1 MNLDDAPESR
11 PCAVCDKPSRD
22 RVHRGCQER
31 MAEALRELP
40 QLYRQLGD
48 ALTPGRRGGDG
59 RSATRTAPLPCSL
72 DALDLV
78 SRGGIEG
85 VVGGWARDLC
95 ERERWDIPHFGT
107 IGATVNWACSVL
119 TLNLAMICDEHE
131 AVREMADELKSTV
144 GQARRIITGEK
155 PPIRIPVACNGCGN
169 ILRVSLDMDG
179 IRCPHC
185 QQQYDHAGM
194 LNLTPARRTAA

>member
-1 MNLDDAPESR
+1 MYDDAPQLE

-59 RSATRTAPLPCSL
+59 RTTTRTAPLPCSL
-72 DALDLV
+72 DTLDLV
-78 SRGGIEG
+78 ARGGIEG

-95 ERERWDIPHFGT
+95 ERERWDVPAYQSVQAI
-107 IGATVNWACSVL
+107 VDWACRVL
-119 TLNLAMICDEHE
+119 AANLTIICDEHP
-131 AVREMADELKSTV
+131 AVRELADELRQVS

-155 PPIRIPVACNGCGN
+155 PPIRIPVACADCGH

-179 IRCPHC
+179 IRCGHC
-185 QQQYDHAGM
+185 QAQYGHAEM
-194 LNLTPARRTAA
+194 LNLTPTRRSAA